1 MALLASLS
9 NILDSK
15 QQKDTQVPPEILAVV
30 EELKKYLAEQ
40 KKIRDE
46 VAKTSNK
53 QLDDLSTELQELQ
66 RSVTCTLSGLRRQNV
81 KSSHL
86 SEEILQLERNTGI
99 IQRSLDMSSDF
110 AQNSPEI
117 NEYFKN
123 CISSFSNRVQTYKQE
138 VLAIENSLSSRA
150 KSNLTPKELSDIL
163 RKLDDTFMA
172 LAAQLYSLN
181 EQLSVPKAQILRQ
194 YQSLDSGK
202 IIASSTAASMS
213 VFDEI
218 LFESE
223 KKSANTPYGPSPF
236 STGTVTTGAQAATAT
251 SGLPSLGLVAQ
262 QPSTVTT
269 TTSASA
275 FSLSALKPSSGASS
289 FSLGGTTTASA
300 LSSTG
305 FSLGGFGAKTST
317 STSSTAFSFGSNT
330 LAASPGT
337 TTTNSIGF
345 GLSSAPAQSSTGF
358 GFGTSSIATTTTAST
373 GFGFGTGNTGGSIF
387 GSPATKPSLFGSK

>member
-15 QQKDTQVPPEILAVV
+15 QQKDTQVPPEILTVV

-66 RSVTCTLSGLRRQNV
+66 RSVTCNLSGLRRQNV

-163 RKLDDTFMA
+163 RKLDDTFMS

-181 EQLSVPKAQILRQ
+181 EQLSVPKAHILRQ
-194 YQSLDSGK
+194 YQSLDSGQ
-202 IIASSTAASMS
+202 IIESSTAASMS
-213 VFDEI
+213 LFDEI

-236 STGTVTTGAQAATAT
+236 SSVTVTTGAQAATAT
-251 SGLPSLGLVAQ
+251 SGLPSLGLVTQ

-269 TTSASA
+269 SSSA

-305 FSLGGFGAKTST
+305 FSLGGLGAKAST
-317 STSSTAFSFGSNT
+317 STPSTAFSFGSNT
-330 LAASPGT
+330 LTASSGT
-337 TTTNSIGF
+337 TTTNSTGF
-345 GLSSAPAQSSTGF
+345 GLSTASGQLSTGF
-358 GFGTSSIATTTTAST
+358 GFGTSLTATPTTTAST
-373 GFGFGTGNTGGSIF
+373 GFGFGTGNTGTSIF